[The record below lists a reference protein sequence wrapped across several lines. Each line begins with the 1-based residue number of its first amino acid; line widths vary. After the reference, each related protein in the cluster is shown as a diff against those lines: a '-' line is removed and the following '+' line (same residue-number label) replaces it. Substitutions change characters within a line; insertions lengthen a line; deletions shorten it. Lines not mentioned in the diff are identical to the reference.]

1 MINKEI
7 SPSIIILISIAA
19 AEPSQ
24 EILIDI
30 VPPEN
35 PITQFIGKNEEPT
48 ILEALPTTPTS
59 ETSSAA
65 VVEESSSANEIVLD
79 FLPDKPTPLEPSMP
93 DSIQIIGELPFDS
106 LGLNSLWPPGR
117 AQWCMEHIHIDLG
130 APWWAT
136 ILISEYL

>member
-1 MINKEI
+1 MYL
-7 SPSIIILISIAA
+7 IILISIGA

-24 EILIDI
+24 EI

-35 PITQFIGKNEEPT
+35 PITQFIGKNEEPS

-65 VVEESSSANEIVLD
+65 VEESSANEIVLD
-79 FLPDKPTPLEPSMP
+79 FLPEKPTPLEPSMP
-93 DSIQIIGELPFDS
+93 DSIQIVGELPFDS

-130 APWWAT
+130 VPWWAT